1 MKRILYTI
9 SVIAAALLL
18 PGCSSKW
25 LDEDPKADMTADKLY
40 TSESGFEQG
49 LNGLYSLVRGEREGY
64 GYTDAFGATG
74 LRALMY
80 IGGTDNYNCGAGAS
94 GEFSAIYKNWATAN
108 VATDKSLK
116 SVFSWLYN
124 VVLAANT
131 VIERA
136 ENPDVEWDG
145 GKERIVAEARLLRA
159 WAYRHLTYLWG
170 DVPLVTVEVTG
181 DTFMTDYVREDVEVV
196 RAQII
201 DDLRYAVK
209 YVPWQPSAAGRASKG
224 VALTWLSEMYLAE
237 AGTGVDGLDEEKLEL
252 ARHYADTCIR
262 FGPYSLVRN
271 RLGSGEGCAFMDMF
285 KSEYANIESGN
296 TEAMWVMQWDRASV
310 GGGNNLMRFS
320 LRPKFDTG
328 DKVADGVSISYMD
341 ESRGGRGFARTALT
355 KWALELYDKSSDYAA
370 GVIDDRG
377 SEYAIAKYYVISEYD
392 EISDDAINAKTGVK
406 YAAGDTVFIGC
417 SKTSEAGIRANGCMT
432 GFSGLKSGT
441 REGDNSNWPYTLK
454 YSYCDPGYPKN
465 NESHNDQVFMRLAET
480 YLLRAEACFK
490 LGRTDESASD
500 INELRT
506 RAHALTVTPSDVTM
520 DLILE
525 ERSRELLGE
534 EQRRYT
540 LRRTMDAADFV
551 EWITSRNG
559 KDSGMAERDYLF
571 PIPQDVLDANVSL
584 PMEQNPGF

>member
-181 DTFMTDYVREDVEVV
+181 DTFRTDYVREDVEVV

-201 DDLRYAVK
+201 DDIRYAVK
-209 YVPWQPSAAGRASKG
+209 
-224 VALTWLSEMYLAE
+224 
-237 AGTGVDGLDEEKLEL
+237 
-252 ARHYADTCIR
+252 
-262 FGPYSLVRN
+262 
-271 RLGSGEGCAFMDMF
+271 
-285 KSEYANIESGN
+285 
-296 TEAMWVMQWDRASV
+296 
-310 GGGNNLMRFS
+310 
-320 LRPKFDTG
+320 
-328 DKVADGVSISYMD
+328 
-341 ESRGGRGFARTALT
+341 
-355 KWALELYDKSSDYAA
+355 
-370 GVIDDRG
+370 
-377 SEYAIAKYYVISEYD
+377 
-392 EISDDAINAKTGVK
+392 
-406 YAAGDTVFIGC
+406 
-417 SKTSEAGIRANGCMT
+417 
-432 GFSGLKSGT
+432 
-441 REGDNSNWPYTLK
+441 
-454 YSYCDPGYPKN
+454 
-465 NESHNDQVFMRLAET
+465 
-480 YLLRAEACFK
+480 
-490 LGRTDESASD
+490 
-500 INELRT
+500 
-506 RAHALTVTPSDVTM
+506 
-520 DLILE
+520 
-525 ERSRELLGE
+525 
-534 EQRRYT
+534 
-540 LRRTMDAADFV
+540 
-551 EWITSRNG
+551 
-559 KDSGMAERDYLF
+559 
-571 PIPQDVLDANVSL
+571 
-584 PMEQNPGF
+584 